1 MEGGQTHVRG
11 KTGHLRHV
19 SSLSGLLPGA
29 GEWLVFSVLVNGARG
44 SSLDVDAAIDAF
56 IADLSASESLSSISA
71 GGATG
76 GGR

>member
-44 SSLDVDAAIDAF
+44 SGLDVDAAIDAF
-56 IADLSASESLSSISA
+56 IAALSDSKSLGSISA